1 MISQQFV
8 VDSLTV
14 SERATK
20 ANSLSDD
27 ELEFSESNSALMV
40 TLRALLLFYFKLRHS
55 LLK

>member
-8 VDSLTV
+8 VDSLTL

-40 TLRALLLFYFKLRHS
+40 TLRALLLFF
-55 LLK
+55 